1 MTPIT
6 DVSTPSIPREQLQ
19 LIHEGDP
26 RRGKLQA
33 HLNQV
38 YGDAFSAEPGHLH
51 ERLLALHDRSGT
63 PRGLIGASVAAH
75 TPQLFV
81 EQYLDRPIEQIWSE
95 RLGRAVERS
104 EIVEVGNLAAR
115 HTGLGPW
122 LVSALAHHLD
132 ELGVPFTVFAAT
144 AELRASFAHM
154 GVKLVDH
161 GPADPARL
169 GAAASIWGSYY
180 AHDPHVCTVHVHDV
194 LRANRGLALRCP
206 ARARLLEQARQ
217 LASWRRS
224 A

>member
-6 DVSTPSIPREQLQ
+6 DIHTTSTPREQLQ

-26 RRGKLQA
+26 RRELLRA

-51 ERLLALHDRSGT
+51 ERLLSLHDRSGA

-75 TPQLFV
+75 TPRLFV
-81 EQYLDRPIEQIWSE
+81 EQYLDQPVEQLWAE
-95 RLGRAVERS
+95 RLGRVVDRS

-132 ELGVPFTVFAAT
+132 ELGVPLTVFAAT
-144 AELRASFAHM
+144 VELRTSFAHM
-154 GVKLVDH
+154 GVKLDDH

-169 GAAASIWGSYY
+169 GDSASIWGSYY
-180 AHDPHVCTVHVHDV
+180 AHDPHVCTVHVRDV
-194 LRANRGLALRCP
+194 IRANRELAARCP
-206 ARARLLEQARQ
+206 ERARLLDQARR